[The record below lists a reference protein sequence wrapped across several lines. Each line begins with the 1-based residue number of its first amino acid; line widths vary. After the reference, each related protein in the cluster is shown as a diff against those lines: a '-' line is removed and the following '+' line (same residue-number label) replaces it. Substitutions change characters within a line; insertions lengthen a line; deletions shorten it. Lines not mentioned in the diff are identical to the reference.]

1 MLVVVILLVAGIRWR
16 LRDMPLERDEGEYG
30 YAGQLILQGI
40 PPYQIAYNMKLP
52 GTYAVYAVIMK
63 VFGETAAGIRI
74 GLLLAN
80 ALTILLLYALGK
92 RLFGLLAGVVTGVSY
107 ALLSV
112 GPWVHG
118 FAGHATHFVVLFAT
132 AGLLVLLMAIDVPRD
147 WEFFCAGL
155 LLGVAFL
162 MKQPG
167 AAFGLFGGLY
177 ILKIEGWNKKSLRGA
192 FRHLLWYSLGAV
204 LPFGVTCLVLWRAGV
219 FAKFWFWTFSYAYQY
234 GTNVGAAEGW
244 HYFVKYFS
252 RASVSAIGLWILAGV
267 GLTAFVWNR
276 KSRGRADFL
285 LGLLFF
291 SALAVSAG
299 LYFRRHYFIMLLPVV
314 CLLIGLA
321 LEAARPSDH
330 ASQTVW
336 RYVPIVVY
344 FVACSVSLFQESRFF
359 FQMDP
364 ISASRYVYPYDPF
377 PESVVIGNYIRE
389 HSSPSTPIVVFGSE
403 PQILFY
409 SQRRSATG
417 CLYGYS
423 LTEEQKYA
431 ATMQQQE
438 ISEIE
443 AGRPEYIVYVQD
455 WVILPG
461 SDRTLFA
468 WFQRYVTENFELV
481 GVMRVRDG
489 LQLRSEDEIKTAAG
503 NLTGALVLFRRR
515 IH

>member
-1 MLVVVILLVAGIRWR
+1 
-16 LRDMPLERDEGEYG
+16 
-30 YAGQLILQGI
+30 
-40 PPYQIAYNMKLP
+40 
-52 GTYAVYAVIMK
+52 
-63 VFGETAAGIRI
+63 
-74 GLLLAN
+74 
-80 ALTILLLYALGK
+80 
-92 RLFGLLAGVVTGVSY
+92 
-107 ALLSV
+107 
-112 GPWVHG
+112 
-118 FAGHATHFVVLFAT
+118 
-132 AGLLVLLMAIDVPRD
+132 
-147 WEFFCAGL
+147 
-155 LLGVAFL
+155 
-162 MKQPG
+162 
-167 AAFGLFGGLY
+167 
-177 ILKIEGWNKKSLRGA
+177 
-192 FRHLLWYSLGAV
+192 
-204 LPFGVTCLVLWRAGV
+204 
-219 FAKFWFWTFSYAYQY
+219 
-234 GTNVGAAEGW
+234 
-244 HYFVKYFS
+244 
-252 RASVSAIGLWILAGV
+252 
-267 GLTAFVWNR
+267 
-276 KSRGRADFL
+276 
-285 LGLLFF
+285 
-291 SALAVSAG
+291 
-299 LYFRRHYFIMLLPVV
+299 
-314 CLLIGLA
+314 
-321 LEAARPSDH
+321 
-330 ASQTVW
+330 
-336 RYVPIVVY
+336 
-344 FVACSVSLFQESRFF
+344 
-359 FQMDP
+359 MDP